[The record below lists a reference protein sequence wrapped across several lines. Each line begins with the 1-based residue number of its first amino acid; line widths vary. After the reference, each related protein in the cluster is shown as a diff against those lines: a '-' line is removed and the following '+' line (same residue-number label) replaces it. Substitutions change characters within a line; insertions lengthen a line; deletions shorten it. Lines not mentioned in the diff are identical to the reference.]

1 MNVCPPNSYYG
12 KLFVDLLGALKAAE
26 SLDLDNKGL
35 TYLEDRWR
43 LYLQIITPIDSAC
56 VRVLGVENGSL
67 DPPFPEGGLIT
78 LSTLHSR

>member
-43 LYLQIITPIDSAC
+43 LYLQIITPI
-56 VRVLGVENGSL
+56 VRVSGFWVSKMEA
-67 DPPFPEGGLIT
+67 
-78 LSTLHSR
+78 